1 MLFRPQRR
9 RNTLATAYPQALLKA
24 SDARCSL
31 AWGGNVALNE
41 PCVNHFGA
49 TIPIFLTYNT
59 CLVTA
64 CHISTVIHHPGPCG
78 SQNFS
83 KRSKSRTAD
92 NAHDYDGTSLLSL
105 LSPWPLISI
114 LNTSGHQYI
123 FQLPESQKQF
133 LEGVPAH
140 CVPSKTQNWHN
151 SDFRPNSLRNSET
164 RSRWP
169 ARHLERAYI
178 FDDIGAYI
186 QLCMHI
192 SFPHI
197 YFLYCYMQVYM
208 VHMYVYIYIYIYTY
222 IYLVHIHIHIHV
234 HVHIHIHLHIQVQIH
249 IHIIAYTY
257 TSTYGNMYTYI
268 CIRVCVYI
276 HRSNDSR

>member
-1 MLFRPQRR
+1 M
-9 RNTLATAYPQALLKA
+9 AL
-24 SDARCSL
+24 RC
-31 AWGGNVALNE
+31 
-41 PCVNHFGA
+41 
-49 TIPIFLTYNT
+49 FL
-59 CLVTA
+59 
-64 CHISTVIHHPGPCG
+64 S
-78 SQNFS
+78 
-83 KRSKSRTAD
+83 
-92 NAHDYDGTSLLSL
+92 
-105 LSPWPLISI
+105 LSPWPPISI

-186 QLCMHI
+186 QLVCIYPFPTSTSCTAICRYIWSICM
-192 SFPHI
+192 
-197 YFLYCYMQVYM
+197 C
-208 VHMYVYIYIYIYTY
+208 IYIYIH
-222 IYLVHIHIHIHV
+222 IPVHIHIHIHV